1 VAKKEASTIF
11 VVSDG
16 RGDTCNQL
24 VRAALVQF
32 SGQRYRL
39 VRKAEVLTVKR
50 IKSIVKSAAKR
61 HAIIFYTL
69 VSEETR
75 KAIEETSKELLVPAV
90 DVLGPAFSALHDLFK
105 SAPGSTPGLLYS
117 SDREHFDRVVAI
129 DYTLKHDDGQRPHE
143 LKDADVVLVGVSRAS
158 KSSTCFYL
166 AYQGIRAANVPLVPE
181 FPPLPQLARLDPK
194 KVIGLRINVM
204 RLMTVREARAAN
216 MRLGHTDKYTDKR
229 EIAQEVLA
237 ANRIMDEHGWRSIDV
252 SYKAIEEI
260 AREVMAMCGLK
271 GGAPHWNGA

>member
-1 VAKKEASTIF
+1 VAKKEASTIY

-24 VRAALVQF
+24 VKAALVQF
-32 SGQRYRL
+32 EGQKVRIL
-39 VRKAEVLTVKR
+39 RKAEVRTIKQ
-50 IKSIVKSAAKR
+50 IKSIVKSAAR
-61 HAIIFYTL
+61 GHAIIFYTL

-75 KAIEETSKELLVPAV
+75 KAIEETAREMLVPAV

-166 AYQGIRAANVPLVPE
+166 AYHGIRAANVPLVPE
-181 FPPLPQLARLDPK
+181 LPPTPQLARLDPK

-229 EIAQEVLA
+229 EIAQEVLT
-237 ANRIMDEHGWRSIDV
+237 ANRIMDEHGWSSIDV

-260 AREVMAMCGLK
+260 AKEVMSMCGLK
-271 GGAPHWNGA
+271 GGGPHWNGR

>member
-1 VAKKEASTIF
+1 MAKKQASTIF

-32 SGQRYRL
+32 AGQKYRL
-39 VRKAEVLTVKR
+39 VRKSEVLSAKQ
-50 IKSIVKSAAKR
+50 IKSIVNSAAKR

-75 KAIEETSKELLVPAV
+75 KAIEKISKELLVPAV

-117 SDREHFDRVVAI
+117 SDREHFDRIVAI

-143 LKDADVVLVGVSRAS
+143 LKDADAVLVGVSRAS

-181 FPPLPQLARLDPK
+181 LPPLPQLAKLDPK

-216 MRLGHTDKYTDKR
+216 MRLGQTASYTDKR
-229 EIAQEVLA
+229 EIAQEVLV

-260 AREVMAMCGLK
+260 AREVMLMCGLK
-271 GGAPHWNGA
+271 GAGPHWNGS

>member
-1 VAKKEASTIF
+1 MARRKPSTIF
-11 VVSDG
+11 IVSDG
-16 RGDTCNQL
+16 RGDTCTQY

-32 SGQRYRL
+32 AGQEHTM
-39 VRKAEVLTVKR
+39 VRKGEVRTARRVKE
-50 IKSIVKSAAKR
+50 IVKQAAKG

-69 VSEETR
+69 VSDETR
-75 KAIEETSKELLVPAV
+75 KAIEDSSRAALVPAV

-117 SDREHFDRVVAI
+117 SDREHFDRIDAI
-129 DYTLKHDDGQRPHE
+129 DYTLKHDDGQRAHE
-143 LKDADVVLVGVSRAS
+143 LKYADVVLVGVSRAS

-166 AYQGIRAANVPLVPE
+166 AYEGIRAANVPLVPE
-181 FPPLPQLARLDPK
+181 LPPLPQLLKLDPE

-204 RLMTVREARAAN
+204 RLMTVREARATN
-216 MRLGHTDKYTDKR
+216 MRLGPFDKYTDKR

-260 AREVMAMCGLK
+260 AREVMTLCGLK
-271 GGAPHWNGA
+271 GERRR